1 MDDIKMVIIS
11 NREIAK
17 DTYEMVL
24 GCRDG
29 GHGITRPGQFVDI
42 KIDGFYLR
50 RPISVCDWTEDELTI
65 IYKVVGSGTRI
76 MSRYDSGRELDM
88 LTPLGNGFDI
98 GRIKGDMPV
107 IIGGGAGVPPM
118 YGLYRRLKEKGT
130 DAKIVLG
137 FGSADEVFYEKE
149 FLGAG
154 ADAEDI
160 IITTEDGSCGEKGYV
175 TDVLGKTGYTYFC
188 ACGPE
193 AMLKAIDDMT
203 DRDIGGQ
210 MSFEARMG
218 CGFGACMG
226 CSCMT
231 KKGSVRICREGPVL
245 GREDVIW

>member
-1 MDDIKMVIIS
+1 MDDIKAVIIS

-29 GHGITRPGQFVDI
+29 GHGITRPGQFVNI

-137 FGSADEVFYEKE
+137 FGSVAPVLEAYGAEAVAYHVGVYVVVCVEYGRGVGIPGVVEVE
-149 FLGAG
+149 LGEARSVKLAG
-154 ADAEDI
+154 EQRLGGSESHEHQIAHQTLLDLNIHACGSVAVSGDVDDI
-160 IITTEDGSCGEKGYV
+160 IAV
-175 TDVLGKTGYTYFC
+175 GKSLEEELT
-188 ACGPE
+188 
-193 AMLKAIDDMT
+193 
-203 DRDIGGQ
+203 IGG
-210 MSFEARMG
+210 SGE
-218 CGFGACMG
+218 
-226 CSCMT
+226 
-231 KKGSVRICREGPVL
+231 
-245 GREDVIW
+245 